1 MKIEYSDESNIT
13 LTGTIFGSNSPTLLQ
28 IDGCQFSSPVPLA
41 DKLLF
46 LPVCS
51 SHSQALGKILEKL
64 PDAVNVTA
72 MHSTWNGERGI
83 IVVKI
88 GCDVSDPAEIFE
100 ATLMTA
106 GSAILKF

>member
-1 MKIEYSDESNIT
+1 MEYADESNIT
-13 LTGTIFGSNSPTLLQ
+13 LTGTIFGFNSPTLLQ
-28 IDGCQFSSPVPLA
+28 VDDCQFSSPVPLA

-51 SHSQALGKILEKL
+51 SPSQTLGKILAKL

-83 IVVKI
+83 IALKI
-88 GCDVSDPAEIFE
+88 GGDLSDPTEVFKPN
-100 ATLMTA
+100 LMTA
-106 GSAILKF
+106 DSACILKF